1 MKIEFFCGSG
11 GVGKTTLSA
20 TRAISLAQNQ
30 NVLLMTIDPSLRLKD
45 LLNIKTSGELEVK
58 EYKSGKLFC
67 MLLNTEE
74 AMNKVLSSINKN
86 LKDQRILSLLAKPF
100 GGLNEILAMVELGR
114 LLKNHSFDTVIID
127 TPPGGHFLEFLDG
140 LERINNFFDETFVQV
155 VKLFNN
161 KATTSSFLSTGTW
174 FKNILQTGIDKL
186 LDYLGKV
193 TGQTFVHEFVE
204 TIKTIYEVKDKF
216 LLASKTLDEYGKNGD
231 VHFYLV
237 TNAEHD
243 KAKELQ
249 NLRNCLTV
257 FTNAKFYALINY
269 CAVDAWSHDIEI
281 LPQGSWNEFT
291 AHLKNKHTLLLSS
304 LKNFNATYNFPYI
317 FMNKDGKES
326 SEHTVHQL
334 VSYWSNLEHH
344 KGR

>member
-11 GVGKTTLSA
+11 GVGKTTISA
-20 TRAISLAQNQ
+20 TRAIALAENQ
-30 NVLLMTIDPSLRLKD
+30 KVLLMTIDPSLRLRD
-45 LLNIKTSGELEVK
+45 LLQIKTSGVLDERQYANGTL
-58 EYKSGKLFC
+58 YC

-74 AMNKVLSSINKN
+74 AMSRVLASINTR
-86 LKDQRILSLLAKPF
+86 LQDHRILALLAKPF

-114 LLKNHSFDTVIID
+114 LLETHTFDTVIID

-161 KATTSSFLSTGTW
+161 KAQSSSILSSGLW
-174 FKNILQTGIDKL
+174 FKNILQSGIEKL
-186 LDYLGKV
+186 LDYLTKV
-193 TGQTFVHEFVE
+193 TGKTFVHEFVE
-204 TIKTIYEVKDKF
+204 TLKTIYQVKDKF
-216 LLASKTLDEYGKNGD
+216 IFASKTLDEYAKNGH

-257 FTNAKFYALINY
+257 FSAAKFFAIINY
-269 CAVDAWSHDIEI
+269 CALEAWSHDAQL
-281 LPQGSWNEFT
+281 LPAGNWKEFT
-291 AHLKNKHTLLLSS
+291 SHLKNKHTLLLSS
-304 LKNFNATYNFPYI
+304 LKNFHHIYNFPAI
-317 FMNKDGKES
+317 AKN
-326 SEHTVHQL
+326 EHIIEHL
-334 VSYWSNLEHH
+334 VAYWKSIHHLEGP
-344 KGR
+344 KL

>member
-20 TRAISLAQNQ
+20 TRALTLAEHQ

-45 LLNIKTSGELEVK
+45 LLNIKESGMLEERK
-58 EYKSGKLFC
+58 FENGKLYC

-74 AMNKVLSSINKN
+74 AMSKVLASINTN

-114 LLKNHSFDTVIID
+114 LLEDYTFDTVIID

-140 LERINNFFDETFVQV
+140 LERINNFFDDTFVQV

-161 KATTSSFLSTGTW
+161 NKTATNSGVW
-174 FKNILQTGIDKL
+174 FKNILQGGLEKL
-186 LDYLGKV
+186 LGYLGKV
-193 TGQTFVHEFVE
+193 TGQSFVHEFVE
-204 TIKTIYEVKDKF
+204 TLKTIYKVKDKF
-216 LLASKTLDEYGKNGD
+216 VLASKTLDEYGKRGD

-257 FTNAKFYALINY
+257 FSAAKFFAIINY
-269 CAVDAWSHDIEI
+269 CAVDAWTHDAKV
-281 LPQGSWNEFT
+281 LPEGAWKDYTQ
-291 AHLKNKHTLLLSS
+291 HLKNKHTLLISS
-304 LKNFNATYNFPYI
+304 LKNFDRITNFPHI
-317 FMNKDGKES
+317 FQPLDVKDSNDDIIK
-326 SEHTVHQL
+326 QL
-334 VSYWSNLEHH
+334 VTYWKTLSSTEGLMND
-344 KGR
+344 

>member
-20 TRAISLAQNQ
+20 TRAMSLAENQ

-45 LLNIKTSGELEVK
+45 LLHIKSSGQLEIK
-58 EYKSGKLFC
+58 EYRSGKLYC

-74 AMNKVLSSINKN
+74 AMNKVLSGINQH

-114 LLKNHSFDTVIID
+114 LLEDHKFDTVIID

-140 LERINNFFDETFVQV
+140 LERINNFFDETFVQI

-161 KATTSSFLSTGTW
+161 SNSTSSLFSSGAW

-186 LDYLGKV
+186 LDYLAKV
-193 TGQTFVHEFVE
+193 TGQSFVHEFVE
-204 TIKTIYEVKDKF
+204 TLKTIYLVKDKF
-216 LLASKTLDEYGKNGD
+216 ILASKTLDEYGKNGD

-257 FTNAKFYALINY
+257 FSNAKFFALINY
-269 CAVDAWSHDIEI
+269 CAVDAWEHDINV
-281 LPQGSWNEFT
+281 LPEGPWKEFT
-291 AHLKNKHTLLLSS
+291 THLKNKHVLLLSS
-304 LKNFNATYNFPYI
+304 LKSFHEIYNFPQVFI
-317 FMNKDGKES
+317 KKTGTDSN
-326 SEHTVHQL
+326 EHTISQL
-334 VSYWSNLEHH
+334 VSYWGSL
-344 KGR
+344 KRS

>member
-20 TRAISLAQNQ
+20 TRALNLSQNQ
-30 NVLLMTIDPSLRLKD
+30 RVLLMTIDPSLRLKD
-45 LLNIKTSGELEVK
+45 LLNIKNSGQLEIK
-58 EYKSGKLFC
+58 EFSGGKLFC

-74 AMNKVLSSINKN
+74 AMNRVLASINTN
-86 LKDQRILSLLAKPF
+86 LKDHRILALLAKPF

-114 LLKNHSFDTVIID
+114 LLESHQFDTVIID

-140 LERINNFFDETFVQV
+140 LERINNFFDETFIQV

-161 KATTSSFLSTGTW
+161 SKESANVFFSTGAW
-174 FKNILQTGIDKL
+174 FKSILQTGLDKL
-186 LDYLGKV
+186 LEYLGKV

-204 TIKTIYEVKDKF
+204 TLKTIYKVQDKF
-216 LLASKTLDEYGKNGD
+216 LYASRTLDEYGKSGQ

-257 FTNAKFYALINY
+257 FSQAKFFALINY
-269 CAVDAWSHDIEI
+269 CALNAWEHDIHV
-281 LPQGSWNEFT
+281 LPDGPWKEFT
-291 AHLKNKHTLLLSS
+291 THLKNKHALLTSS
-304 LKNFNATYNFPYI
+304 LKNFHAIYNFPQI
-317 FMNKDGKES
+317 FVPQTGKDS
-326 SEHTVHQL
+326 SEHIINDL
-334 VSYWSNLEHH
+334 VQYWSSLKHS
-344 KGR
+344 

>member
-20 TRAISLAQNQ
+20 TRALSLAQNQ
-30 NVLLMTIDPSLRLKD
+30 RVLLMTIDPSLRLKD
-45 LLNIKTSGELEVK
+45 ILHIQNSGQLEIKEFSG
-58 EYKSGKLFC
+58 GKLYC

-74 AMNKVLSSINKN
+74 AMNRILSSINTQLN
-86 LKDQRILSLLAKPF
+86 DHRILALLAKPF

-114 LLKNHSFDTVIID
+114 LLESHEFDTVIID

-161 KATTSSFLSTGTW
+161 SNVGSSSLFSTGTW
-174 FKNILQTGIDKL
+174 FKNILQTGLDKL
-186 LDYLGKV
+186 LDYLSKV

-204 TIKTIYEVKDKF
+204 TLKTIYKVKDKF
-216 LLASKTLDEYGKNGD
+216 VLASKTLDEYGKNGN

-257 FTNAKFYALINY
+257 FSQAKFFALINY
-269 CAVDAWSHDIEI
+269 CAVEAWEHDLQV
-281 LPQGSWNEFT
+281 LPTGAWKDFT
-291 AHLKNKHTLLLSS
+291 SHLKNKHTLLLSS
-304 LKNFNATYNFPYI
+304 LKNFDAIYNFPQI
-317 FMNKDGKES
+317 FVQPKDDVS
-326 SEHTVHQL
+326 SDYTINQL
-334 VSYWSNLEHH
+334 IAYWNSLQ
-344 KGR
+344 RP